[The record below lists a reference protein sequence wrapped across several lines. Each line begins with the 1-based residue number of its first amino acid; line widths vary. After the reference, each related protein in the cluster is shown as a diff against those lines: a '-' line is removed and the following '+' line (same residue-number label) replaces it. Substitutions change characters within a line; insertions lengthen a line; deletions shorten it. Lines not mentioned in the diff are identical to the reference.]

1 MILTHSRPYRRFRPK
16 NVSSYLTVKNRFY
29 ASARL
34 IGLKLEVLTIS
45 PTSCG
50 SIAHSGSLV
59 ASIIADR
66 VANSRKKFSRRYIFL
81 IFGKYASIL
90 LLSFCLMS
98 IFYDYMLQI
107 SNYSHYCWFSDEN
120 VLRRFRQMGSKL
132 FLHWSLLTKVEQD
145 NI

>member
-1 MILTHSRPYRRFRPK
+1 MQGLALTHSRPYRRFRPK

-29 ASARL
+29 ASAGL
-34 IGLKLEVLTIS
+34 IGLKLGVLTIS
-45 PTSCG
+45 PTSGG

-59 ASIIADR
+59 ASIMADR
-66 VANSRKKFSRRYIFL
+66 VANSRENFSRRYIFL

-107 SNYSHYCWFSDEN
+107 RNYIHYC
-120 VLRRFRQMGSKL
+120 
-132 FLHWSLLTKVEQD
+132 
-145 NI
+145 

>member
-16 NVSSYLTVKNRFY
+16 NVFSYLTVKNRFY

-66 VANSRKKFSRRYIFL
+66 VANSRKKISRRYIFL

-107 SNYSHYCWFSDEN
+107 RNYIHYCWFSDEN
-120 VLRRFRQMGSKL
+120 VLRRFRQMGSKF
-132 FLHWSLLTKVEQD
+132 FLRWSLLNKGELD
-145 NI
+145 NT